1 MKKIVIIGGGGHCH
15 SCIDVI
21 EQQSIYTIAGIID
34 IKERLGSKIMG
45 YPVIGRDDDIAA
57 ISKDISNFHIA
68 VGQIKS
74 PDIRIK
80 LYQLIKAAQ
89 GELPIIVS
97 PFAYVSKHA
106 NVGEGTIVMHYAM
119 INAGAQVGV
128 NCIINSRALV
138 EHDACVGNHCHVST
152 GAILNGEV
160 QLGSESFF
168 GSGAVS
174 VQGIIIPERSFTK
187 AKSLVK

>member
-21 EQQSIYTIAGIID
+21 EQQNVYTIAGIID

-45 YPVIGRDDDIAA
+45 YPVIGRDEDIAS
-57 ISKDISNFHIA
+57 ISKDISSFHIA

-74 PDIRIK
+74 PSIRIK
-80 LYQLIKAAQ
+80 LYQLVKAAQ
-89 GELPIIVS
+89 GKLPVIVS
-97 PFAYVSKHA
+97 PLAYVSKHA
-106 NVGEGTIVMHYAM
+106 NVAEGTIVMHYAM
-119 INAGAQVGV
+119 INAGAQIGV

-138 EHDACVGNHCHVST
+138 EHDAYVGDHCHVST

-174 VQGIIIPERSFTK
+174 VQGIIIPMGSFTK
-187 AKSLVK
+187 ANSLVK